1 MSQKNMRKLSLL
13 ELNRLDKETFKGV
26 DKTPLVLILDNI
38 RSAHNV
44 GAAFRTADGFALLG
58 IHLCGITAQPPNRE
72 ITKTAIGAT
81 ESVSWTYYNDTCES
95 IRVLK
100 NQQFQIIG
108 VEQTNQSVDLIDV
121 NFDFSKP
128 TALVFGNEVSGISDE
143 VIPLL
148 DSAVEIPQWGTKH
161 SLNVSVCVGIL
172 SFEFVR
178 QYQIERKNLIL

>member
-1 MSQKNMRKLSLL
+1 MRKLSLL
-13 ELNRLDKETFKGV
+13 ELNRLDKESFKEL
-26 DKTPLVLILDNI
+26 DKTPLVLVLDNI

-44 GAAFRTADGFALLG
+44 GAAFRTADGFALQG

-81 ESVSWTYYNDTCES
+81 ESVAWSYYKDTCAS
-95 IRVLK
+95 ILKLKDQKFQVL
-100 NQQFQIIG
+100 G
-108 VEQTNQSVDLIDV
+108 VEQTTQSVDL
-121 NFDFSKP
+121 NNYKFDFSKP

-143 VIPLL
+143 AIPLL
-148 DSAVEIPQWGTKH
+148 DAAIEIPQWGTKH

-178 QYQIERKNLIL
+178 QYQLRSKNSFI